1 MDGWEVVLVKRLK
14 NLNDIVRPDFVRVDL
29 FTECPKVIAKCK
41 EFEFVVVVCGTNPVG
56 FIRSSDLVAL
66 EAAKATTTVQE
77 ICHPLT
83 VSVDVY
89 CSPKLALERMLEME
103 QPLAKIFGAGGTD
116 FLGVV
121 YQSELVGALM
131 RPAKL
136 G

>member
-1 MDGWEVVLVKRLK
+1 VKRLK
-14 NLNDIVRPDFVRVDL
+14 NLNDILHSDFARVDL
-29 FTECPKVIAKCK
+29 FTECPHVIAKCK
-41 EFEFVVVVCGTNPVG
+41 ESEFVVVVCGKNPVG
-56 FIRSSDLVAL
+56 YIRSSDIVSL
-66 EAAKATTTVQE
+66 ETAKAHTTVQE

-89 CSPKLALERMLEME
+89 CSPKLALERMIEMD